1 VKGLEKLEI
10 KVKILNRAIK
20 QLKEMKGIQIGN
32 EEAKVL
38 LFVDD
43 KILYINDPPR
53 FYQRIPGIDIHLQP
67 SSWIQNSL
75 KEISS
80 LHYSNDN

>member
-1 VKGLEKLEI
+1 MKGLEKLEI

-32 EEAKVL
+32 EEAKVS

-53 FYQRIPGIDIHLQP
+53 FYQRFPGIDIHLQP
-67 SSWIQNSL
+67 SSWEQN
-75 KEISS
+75 
-80 LHYSNDN
+80 